1 MESSFELKSEKMLF
15 PGPSSASAGVK
26 YWEIATTRE
35 HHLLTG
41 GWSTIFVTISHKAAF
56 PRFRCWDKMNQE
68 QKSLDFC

>member
-26 YWEIATTRE
+26 YWEIATTWE

-41 GWSTIFVTISHKAAF
+41 GWSTIFVTISHKTSF
-56 PRFRCWDKMNQE
+56 PAEDWSRRRIKI
-68 QKSLDFC
+68 